1 MDAFAED
8 SGDGC
13 RVESG
18 VEGGAVAG
26 LYAMGRPES
35 LRLAVTLDG
44 LEGLSAGVRGV
55 EAEMRGGVPVLGGD
69 DVLVIRHATVYG
81 VDDGGAVG
89 DGEAAGDEVVL
100 DVD

>member
-8 SGDGC
+8 SGDGG

-18 VEGGAVAG
+18 MKGGAVAG
-26 LYAMGRPES
+26 LYAMGRPEG
-35 LRLAVTLDG
+35 LRFAITLDG
-44 LEGLSAGVRGV
+44 LEGLSARVRGV

-89 DGEAAGDEVVL
+89 DGEAASDEVVL

>member
-1 MDAFAED
+1 M
-8 SGDGC
+8 
-13 RVESG
+13 
-18 VEGGAVAG
+18 
-26 LYAMGRPES
+26 
-35 LRLAVTLDG
+35 
-44 LEGLSAGVRGV
+44 AGVRGV

-100 DVD
+100 NVDSKEGCFHFWVWIEILNNIIQT

>member
-1 MDAFAED
+1 M
-8 SGDGC
+8 
-13 RVESG
+13 
-18 VEGGAVAG
+18 
-26 LYAMGRPES
+26 
-35 LRLAVTLDG
+35 
-44 LEGLSAGVRGV
+44 RGV
-55 EAEMRGGVPVLGGD
+55 EAEMRGGVPILGGD